1 MKTMRILLTLAATAA
16 GTPALAQD
24 ASEFQGPR
32 AEATI
37 GLDQLRF
44 DLATVGS
51 DGRAKQSD
59 LGYGFAIGYDAAVTP
74 KLLVGVEGGVN
85 LSDLHAITGDATD
98 GSELRQRRELTLA
111 GRIGTPLTANTLLY
125 GKVGYANL
133 QVREDQTVASVT
145 DSQKRDLDGVLV
157 GAGLEVKMTPTAYW
171 KSEYRYT
178 NYADGYSSNKVLT
191 GVGIR
196 F

>member
-1 MKTMRILLTLAATAA
+1 MKTLRIPLALAAITA
-16 GTPALAQD
+16 GTPAFAQD
-24 ASEFQGPR
+24 ATEFAGPR
-32 AEATI
+32 VEATV

-44 DLATVGS
+44 DLASIGA
-51 DGRAKQSD
+51 DGRTKASD
-59 LGYGFAIGYDAAVTP
+59 LGYGIAVGYDAAITP
-74 KLLVGVEGGVN
+74 TVLVGIEGGVN
-85 LSDLHAITGDATD
+85 LSDNRTVTGDAVN
-98 GSELRQRRELTLA
+98 GGEMRQRREITLA

-133 QVREDQTVASVT
+133 QLREDQTVSSVT
-145 DSQKRDLDGVLV
+145 ASQTRDLDGVLL
-157 GAGLEVKMTPTAYW
+157 GAGVEVKMTPTAYW

-178 NYADGYSSNKVLT
+178 NYADGYASNKVLT